1 MLGRGARWQVHRPML
16 DCYSQCRHDGFRRMK
31 TAFGLLELRIYCRC
45 LWGWHCE
52 PREKLVAVKG
62 KIIILVMAS
71 CIMERSYASEL
82 QVAIFFFFGHTCSKV
97 FGDWL
102 CLRMISWVFQVIQ
115 AVSSRANGQV
125 APLVCRYPIPE
136 LLSQNHTS
144 YLSTK
149 FIPD

>member
-1 MLGRGARWQVHRPML
+1 
-16 DCYSQCRHDGFRRMK
+16 
-31 TAFGLLELRIYCRC
+31 
-45 LWGWHCE
+45 
-52 PREKLVAVKG
+52 
-62 KIIILVMAS
+62 
-71 CIMERSYASEL
+71 L